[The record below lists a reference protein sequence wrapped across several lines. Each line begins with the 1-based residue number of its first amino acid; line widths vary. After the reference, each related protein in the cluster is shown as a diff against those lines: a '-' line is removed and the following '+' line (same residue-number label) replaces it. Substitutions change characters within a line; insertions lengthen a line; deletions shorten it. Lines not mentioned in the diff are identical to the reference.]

1 MELDPAVAEQVAGC
15 SSVPRLSESCP
26 LRRHDSESRAAVLK
40 PNIPRDLLGSP
51 SPPSRSLYHRVLIVE
66 ADADVRREMS
76 DLLPSAEFDVY
87 AFGLHAK
94 ACDQIARGIF
104 DLIITDLPGQEEL
117 AEEDLCDDPTEVVP
131 EIPAATHALA
141 TPNATPPPASP
152 IDAVMALQWV
162 ERLRAAAPMT
172 PILVIT
178 RPGIEAVAAEALLR
192 GVASYVPRRRLQT
205 TFLETVR
212 QVLNVRQ
219 ATANPTVIEQC
230 LDRLK
235 ITLRL
240 PNQESLVPSVI
251 ATMEQTCAK
260 LDLFDEMIWT
270 QVAMAL
276 DEAVL
281 NAIIHGNLEVSSEL
295 REQGDG
301 SAFWDLI
308 HHRQESDPY
317 QSRRVEVTLTA
328 TRNQAVFTIKDS
340 GPGFD
345 LASIPDPTDPS
356 HLEDIGGRG
365 LLLISAFMD
374 EVRYND
380 TGNEVTMVKRKAEGP
395 REE

>member
-1 MELDPAVAEQVAGC
+1 M
-15 SSVPRLSESCP
+15 
-26 LRRHDSESRAAVLK
+26 
-40 PNIPRDLLGSP
+40 
-51 SPPSRSLYHRVLIVE
+51 YHRVLIVE
-66 ADADVRREMS
+66 ADADVRRQMS
-76 DLLPSAEFDVY
+76 ELLPTDEFDVY
-87 AFGLHAK
+87 AFESHAK
-94 ACDQIARGIF
+94 ACDQITRGIF
-104 DLIITDLPGQEEL
+104 DLIVTDLPGQMEL
-117 AEEDLCDDPTEVVP
+117 ADEKLCDDPTEAVP
-131 EIPAATHALA
+131 AIPPADGDPPAHN
-141 TPNATPPPASP
+141 PTPPPASP

-162 ERLRAAAPMT
+162 EQLRAAAPMT

-178 RPGIEAVAAEALLR
+178 RPGIEPVAAEALLR
-192 GVASYVPRRRLQT
+192 GVASYVPRRRLET
-205 TFLETVR
+205 TFLDTVR

-251 ATMEQTCAK
+251 ATLEETCAK

-281 NAIIHGNLEVSSEL
+281 NAIIHGNLEVSSVL

-301 SAFWDLI
+301 SPFWDLI
-308 HHRQESDPY
+308 HERQKIEPY

-365 LLLISAFMD
+365 LLLIAAFMD

-380 TGNEVTMVKRKAEGP
+380 SGNEVTMVKRKAEGP
-395 REE
+395 RE